1 MPERIDKTVLWEAPL
16 RLRTLVG
23 VLLSVAAACGA
34 AALFAGK
41 DVRVFLPL
49 CFIAVLFILAMRY
62 GLMVGIFGS
71 LAAALIFFAHMLFDP
86 IGSWRI
92 SSHVARQNLAWMV
105 LGGVVLSYLFAP
117 SSAADKS

>member
-1 MPERIDKTVLWEAPL
+1 MLWEAPL

-49 CFIAVLFILAMRY
+49 WFIAVLFILAMRY

-71 LAAALIFFAHMLFDP
+71 LAAALIFAHMLFDP